1 MVGLVTVMVV
11 VVVVVVWGG
20 DLLVGVLVWM
30 SGLGRCIL

>member
-1 MVGLVTVMVV
+1 MVGLVAVM

-30 SGLGRCIL
+30 SGLGRYIL